1 MNMVCRLNRKAFKK
15 LALPEDFQ
23 RYEYF
28 LMKSYVD
35 NTKNLSWCPNPSCA
49 NLVLCTED
57 VGRPA
62 ELVRCTC
69 GHQYWYTKILF
80 IIYYLFYIA
89 FY

>member
-1 MNMVCRLNRKAFKK
+1 MNRLNKKAFKK

-69 GHQYWYTKILF
+69 GHQYWYFSLL
-80 IIYYLFYIA
+80 YYYNTGTPK
-89 FY
+89 